1 MFHEVECCIYTYI
14 HTHVYIGSLGS
25 LCLHVSR
32 RANQT
37 PHVSVIRTT
46 QGVKS
51 IPLFNQSCFPPCP
64 FLCRR
69 SIYECSNNCW
79 FFLLGVSSV
88 YTTTLEYSTD
98 LSFLICSG
106 VLCFLVG
113 FPPWPQRRATW
124 LVTLGLQ
131 HLTSSPPSLLWSS
144 WSKAL
149 LRSTCRC
156 ESSFGEGPV
165 SVGSVF

>member
-1 MFHEVECCIYTYI
+1 MLYIHIYTYTCI
-14 HTHVYIGSLGS
+14 HREFGKLVFAWFPKSKPNTTCFSH
-25 LCLHVSR
+25 
-32 RANQT
+32 
-37 PHVSVIRTT
+37 PHHSGCQV
-46 QGVKS
+46 
-51 IPLFNQSCFPPCP
+51 PLFNQSCFPPCP

-88 YTTTLEYSTD
+88 YTTTLANSTD

-113 FPPWPQRRATW
+113 FPPWPQRPATW